1 MSNVESKIISREISP
16 ILWKAGETLCTAE
29 SCTSGQISAAITS
42 VPGSSTY
49 FKGGIICYTNEIKT
63 KLLGVSQELLDEKGP
78 VSEEVV
84 KAMLQGA
91 LKRMETTY
99 AVAITGY
106 AGPGGGPEAPVGTIW
121 IAVGDLNEMVVE
133 KLEGDEG
140 RDMNLAKATLVAL
153 QMLLDLLKKRHP
165 AEEE

>member
-63 KLLGVSQELLDEKGP
+63 KLLDVSQELLDEKGP

-91 LKRMETTY
+91 LKQMETTY

>member
-78 VSEEVV
+78 VNEEVV

-91 LKRMETTY
+91 LKQMETTY

>member
-29 SCTSGQISAAITS
+29 SCTSGQISTAITT

-49 FKGGIICYTNEIKT
+49 FKGGVICYTNEVKT
-63 KLLGVSQELLDEKGP
+63 KLLEVPQELLDEKGP

-84 KAMLQGA
+84 RAMLQGA
-91 LKRMETTY
+91 LKLMETTY

-106 AGPGGGPEAPVGTIW
+106 AGPGGGSEAPVGTIW
-121 IAVGDLNEMVVE
+121 IAVGDSDETIVE

>member
-91 LKRMETTY
+91 LKQMETTY

-106 AGPGGGPEAPVGTIW
+106 VKW
-121 IAVGDLNEMVVE
+121 S
-133 KLEGDEG
+133 
-140 RDMNLAKATLVAL
+140 
-153 QMLLDLLKKRHP
+153 
-165 AEEE
+165 

>member
-63 KLLGVSQELLDEKGP
+63 KLLGVSQELLDEKDP

-91 LKRMETTY
+91 LKQMETTY

>member
-63 KLLGVSQELLDEKGP
+63 KLLDVPQELLDEKGP

-84 KAMLQGA
+84 KAMLQGV
-91 LKRMETTY
+91 LKQMETTY
-99 AVAITGY
+99 AIAITGY

-121 IAVGDLNEMVVE
+121 IAVGDLNEMAVE